1 MTSFWSKTFCD
12 LSLAT
17 MLALQQVSVINDLKG
32 GKDCRNERKA
42 VKKHW
47 VYDSPGGPVAKTP
60 SSQCKGA
67 GVPSLVRELDPACH
81 N

>member
-1 MTSFWSKTFCD
+1 MILREERTAGTKGKQSRNNGSRD
-12 LSLAT
+12 SL
-17 MLALQQVSVINDLKG
+17 
-32 GKDCRNERKA
+32 
-42 VKKHW
+42 
-47 VYDSPGGPVAKTP
+47 GGPVAKTP